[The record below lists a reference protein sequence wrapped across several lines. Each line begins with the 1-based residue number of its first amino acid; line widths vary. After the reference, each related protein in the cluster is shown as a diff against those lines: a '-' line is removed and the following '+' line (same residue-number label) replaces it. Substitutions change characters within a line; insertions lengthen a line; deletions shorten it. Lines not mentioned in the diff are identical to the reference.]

1 MNSYFCIRLPQL
13 LTPVLIV
20 INQEELGEEWIK
32 PTVGLNKKGRDIRVE
47 AAER

>member
-1 MNSYFCIRLPQL
+1 MISYFCICLSQL

-32 PTVGLNKKGRDIRVE
+32 PTVGFNKTGRDIRVD